1 MRRIEIYDDDMDRIQ
16 DIAEKLDMTEAEVI
30 EMILDEYE
38 EYEENNGEEKRHEKG
53 L

>member
-30 EMILDEYE
+30 EMLLDEYE
-38 EYEENNGEEKRHEKG
+38 ENN
-53 L
+53 